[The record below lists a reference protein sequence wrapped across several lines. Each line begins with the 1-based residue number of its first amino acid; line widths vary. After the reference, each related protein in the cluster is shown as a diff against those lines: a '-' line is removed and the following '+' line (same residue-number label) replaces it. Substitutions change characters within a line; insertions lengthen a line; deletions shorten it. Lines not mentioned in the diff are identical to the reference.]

1 MSVKAPAERNFR
13 RPRRAPSRGAR
24 VRARLS
30 GRLARRVLVLV
41 LLAAGIHQ
49 AITFV
54 LTTPLLRVTTIAV
67 RGNVRLSS
75 SQVQALVQDLRG
87 ASILGAD
94 LDAYQRRLEAS
105 PWIAEV
111 AMRRVLPSTI
121 EVFVSERRPIGL
133 CRLGD
138 ELHLVDEEGVVIDRF
153 GPRYAE
159 FDLPIVD
166 GLVPAANG
174 KRQGKAQG
182 SIDPERAALAARV
195 IGALVRN
202 PAVAERLSLVDVSN
216 VRDAVVLLED
226 DPALLHLGTE
236 RFLER
241 VQAYVDLAGALR
253 ARVSDID
260 YVDLRFEHRVYVRPA
275 DDRRRGADN
284 RPGRLPATRRF

>member
-30 GRLARRVLVLV
+30 GRLARRVLAVV

-75 SQVQALVQDLRG
+75 SQVQTLVQDLRG

-94 LDAYQRRLEAS
+94 LDVYKRRLEAS

-111 AMRRVLPSTI
+111 AMRRVLPSTV

-138 ELHLVDEEGVVIDRF
+138 ELYLVDEEGVVIDRF

-166 GLVPAANG
+166 GLVPAGSG
-174 KRQGKAQG
+174 KGRVHG

-202 PAVAERLSLVDVSN
+202 PAVAQRLSQVDVSD

-226 DPALLHLGTE
+226 DPALLHIGTE

-241 VQAYVDLAGALR
+241 VQAYVDLADALR
-253 ARVSDID
+253 ARVADID

-275 DDRRRGADN
+275 DDRRRGGND